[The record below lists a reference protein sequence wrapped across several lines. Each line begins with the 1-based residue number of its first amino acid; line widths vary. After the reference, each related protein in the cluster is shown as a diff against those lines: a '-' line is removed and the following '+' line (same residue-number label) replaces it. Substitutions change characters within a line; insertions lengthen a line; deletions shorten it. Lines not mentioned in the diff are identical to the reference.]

1 VTDVRPPLPPDE
13 GVTVLRPQFGAPR
26 PDVEPEHGSDSVVQE
41 YPPDPEVAIDT
52 QEISLA
58 ELRAAAA
65 AAGVE
70 LDEVVAH
77 RPDVVDLAAEERA
90 EVPAAPAPARPPAE
104 PFAVDAGVAADQA
117 GPEPDE
123 EPGDDPGPESGAAGV
138 ATFAG
143 PFGEPGAPID
153 PDAAPVV
160 DGGDAA
166 TGAEAIDPR
175 IAERRVAV
183 TEAQL
188 ARRRRL
194 LLLGVAVASAIGI
207 LWLIVQSPFLSVQ
220 HVEVRGATA
229 QTRLAV
235 ERAAAVKDGSAL
247 LFLDTG
253 AVARRV
259 EALPW
264 VAHASVH
271 RDLPNGVT
279 ITVEERLP
287 VAWMRRP
294 PPAGSPPGAL
304 GPVAVVDVSGR
315 VLEDRT
321 DPPAGLPAIIGLD
334 RVPRRG
340 GHLASRAPAAALA
353 AIPDALRAQTA
364 ALVLHHGQGVLQLGT
379 PPGGARPAAGQVRL
393 GRLDEVA
400 QKGAAALA
408 VLDQL
413 ARDGDTV
420 RYVDVRVPGSPA
432 TR

>member
-1 VTDVRPPLPPDE
+1 VTDVRPPRPPDE
-13 GVTVLRPQFGAPR
+13 GDTVLRPQFGGPMPDADPERDAAPE
-26 PDVEPEHGSDSVVQE
+26 VEE
-41 YPPDPEVAIDT
+41 YPPDPEVTVDT
-52 QEISLA
+52 QEISLP

-70 LDEVVAH
+70 LDEIEAPRREVL
-77 RPDVVDLAAEERA
+77 DLAGVERREA
-90 EVPAAPAPARPPAE
+90 HAAPAPTPAPGPAPDEATGAE
-104 PFAVDAGVAADQA
+104 PDPDQVAAA
-117 GPEPDE
+117 GSGEGVEPADT
-123 EPGDDPGPESGAAGV
+123 
-138 ATFAG
+138 ATCTG
-143 PFGEPGAPID
+143 PFGEAGAPID
-153 PDAAPVV
+153 PDAAPGPTG
-160 DGGDAA
+160 DDAA
-166 TGAEAIDPR
+166 AGVEGIDPR

-194 LLLGVAVASAIGI
+194 LLLGVAVLSAVGI

-220 HVEVRGATA
+220 HVQVEGAST

-247 LFLDTG
+247 LFLDT
-253 AVARRV
+253 AAIADRV

-264 VAHASVH
+264 VAHASVR

-279 ITVEERLP
+279 IKVEERLP

-304 GPVAVVDVSGR
+304 GPVAVVDVFGR
-315 VLEDRT
+315 VLEDQT
-321 DPPAGLPAIIGLD
+321 DPPAGLPAIIGPD

-340 GHLASRAPAAALA
+340 EHLASRAPAAALA
-353 AIPDALRAQTA
+353 ALPDALRAQTA
-364 ALVLHHGQGVLQLGT
+364 ALVLRDGQGVLQLGT
-379 PPGGARPAAGQVRL
+379 PPGGAHPAAGQVRL
-393 GRLDEVA
+393 GRLEQVA

>member
-13 GVTVLRPQFGAPR
+13 GVTVLRPERRDAR
-26 PDVEPEHGSDSVVQE
+26 PDAAPERDPEPVVEE

-70 LDEVVAH
+70 LDEVETPPRA
-77 RPDVVDLAAEERA
+77 VVDLAGVERREE
-90 EVPAAPAPARPPAE
+90 ETAPAPAPVPAE
-104 PFAVDAGVAADQA
+104 GA
-117 GPEPDE
+117 GPDGPTDTGDEAGNEAPD
-123 EPGDDPGPESGAAGV
+123 PESGAPAEVG
-138 ATFAG
+138 TYAG
-143 PFGEPGAPID
+143 PFGGPGALID
-153 PDAAPVV
+153 A
-160 DGGDAA
+160 DGTSETDDGDA
-166 TGAEAIDPR
+166 TTPAEGIDPR
-175 IAERRVAV
+175 MQERRVAV

-194 LLLGVAVASAIGI
+194 TLLGVAVLSAVGI

-220 HVEVRGATA
+220 HVQVQGASA

-253 AVARRV
+253 AVADRV

-264 VAHASVH
+264 VAHASVR
-271 RDLPNGVT
+271 RDLPDGIT
-279 ITVEERLP
+279 IKVEERLP

-294 PPAGSPPGAL
+294 PPAGSPPGTL

-315 VLEDRT
+315 VLEDQT
-321 DPPAGLPAIIGLD
+321 DPPAGLPAIIGPD

-340 GHLASRAPAAALA
+340 EHLTSRAPAEALA
-353 AIPDALRAQTA
+353 ALPDALRAQTA
-364 ALVLHHGQGVLQLGT
+364 ALVVRHGQGVLALGT

-393 GRLDEVA
+393 GRLEEVA

-413 ARDGDTV
+413 NRDGDTA

>member
-1 VTDVRPPLPPDE
+1 VDLAGVERGEARVAPVPPSTP
-13 GVTVLRPQFGAPR
+13 AP
-26 PDVEPEHGSDSVVQE
+26 VEPSDGAAPSG
-41 YPPDPEVAIDT
+41 PDPDRGDGRPGGLHPAPDPESDPQSGT
-52 QEISLA
+52 P
-58 ELRAAAA
+58 
-65 AAGVE
+65 
-70 LDEVVAH
+70 DEV
-77 RPDVVDLAAEERA
+77 AA
-90 EVPAAPAPARPPAE
+90 
-104 PFAVDAGVAADQA
+104 
-117 GPEPDE
+117 
-123 EPGDDPGPESGAAGV
+123 
-138 ATFAG
+138 FAG

-153 PDAAPVV
+153 PDGPPGTAEA
-160 DGGDAA
+160 DAA
-166 TGAEAIDPR
+166 VDEEGIDPR
-175 IAERRVAV
+175 IRERRVAV

-194 LLLGVAVASAIGI
+194 ALLGVAVASTIGI

-220 HVEVRGATA
+220 HVQVRGASA

-235 ERAAAVKDGSAL
+235 ERAAAVKDGTAL

-253 AVARRV
+253 AITDRV

-264 VAHASVH
+264 VARASVH
-271 RDLPNGVT
+271 RDLPNGIT
-279 ITVEERLP
+279 IEVAERLP

-315 VLEDRT
+315 VLEDQA

-340 GHLASRAPAAALA
+340 EHLASRAPAAALA
-353 AIPDALRAQTA
+353 AVPDALRAQTA
-364 ALVLHHGQGVLQLGT
+364 ALVLRHGQGVLQLAT
-379 PPGGARPAAGQVRL
+379 PPGGPRPAAGQVRL
-393 GRLDEVA
+393 GRLEQVA

-413 ARDGDTV
+413 TRDGDTV